1 MQTHTLFIGVDAAKA
16 TLDVHVEGDGRCTR
30 LANEAGAIDRWL
42 TGLPAHTQIA
52 VESTGRCHLCL
63 AQRAHDRG
71 HRVFVLNARDVYFY
85 AKGLGARGKT
95 DRLDAEVVA
104 RYLAEHHARLKPWQP
119 ATAAQTR
126 LRELLRCR
134 AGVTSKRESLR
145 QLLRQVPEVD
155 AESRALEDR
164 FAALLDRI
172 DAELDALVAQDAQ
185 LQRGR
190 EAMGGIAG
198 IGPVG
203 SAMLAA
209 LFSRVPFGSADAV
222 VAYSG
227 LDPRPNDSG
236 RRTGRRRISKRGS
249 ALLRRQLYLAALG
262 ASHSHAMGPTYRAIK
277 ARGFAP
283 TQALVILA
291 RKILRIAWAVWKSG
305 EPFDPSRINANPACV
320 GT

>member
-1 MQTHTLFIGVDAAKA
+1 MQTDALFVGVDAAKA
-16 TLDVHVEGDGRCTR
+16 TLDVYVEGDGRRDR
-30 LANEAGAIDRWL
+30 LANDSDSIDRWL
-42 TGLPAHTQIA
+42 EGLPAQAQIA

-63 AQRAHDRG
+63 AQRAHDLG
-71 HRVFVLNARDVYFY
+71 HLVFVLNARDVYFY

-119 ATAAQTR
+119 TAPALAR

-145 QLLRQVPEVD
+145 QLLRDVPEVD
-155 AESRALEDR
+155 AESRALEGSIS
-164 FAALLDRI
+164 ALLGRL
-172 DAELDALVAQDAQ
+172 DAELDALVAQDPK

-190 EAMGGIAG
+190 DAMGDISG

-203 SAMLAA
+203 SAMLTA
-209 LFSRVPFGSADAV
+209 LFSRVPFNNADAV

-236 RRTGRRRISKRGS
+236 KRTGRRRISKRGS

-262 ASHSHAMGPTYRAIK
+262 ASHSHALGPTYRAIK

-305 EPFDPSRINANPACV
+305 KPFDPALLNTHPACA